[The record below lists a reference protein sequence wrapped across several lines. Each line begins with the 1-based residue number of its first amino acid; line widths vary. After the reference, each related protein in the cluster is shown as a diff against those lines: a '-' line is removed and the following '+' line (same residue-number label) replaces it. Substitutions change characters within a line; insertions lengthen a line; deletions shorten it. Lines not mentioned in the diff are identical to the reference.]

1 MGDRETTGGA
11 AMPPG
16 SVDGTALGAGSAGG
30 PISELGGEGAGS
42 ATDQAKETAAQAVH
56 TAKEKAG
63 QVAEQASTT
72 ADAGIGKAATGLGKA
87 AAMLR
92 EKSQAAGG
100 QGVQSVATTAADKLD
115 GAARYLRDKDGQ
127 QLVTD
132 LEGLVR
138 RKPTESLLVAAGVG
152 FLLSKVLR

>member
-11 AMPPG
+11 ALPPG
-16 SVDGTALGAGSAGG
+16 SAAGTALGAGSTGGPTGQAGG
-30 PISELGGEGAGS
+30 QGSGS
-42 ATDQAKETAAQAVH
+42 AADQAKEKAGQAVD